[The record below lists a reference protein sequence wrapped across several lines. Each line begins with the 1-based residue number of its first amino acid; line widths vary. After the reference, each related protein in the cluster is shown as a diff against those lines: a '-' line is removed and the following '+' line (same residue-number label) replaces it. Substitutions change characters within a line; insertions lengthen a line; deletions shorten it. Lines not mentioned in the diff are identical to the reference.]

1 MPFYVMEEIMN
12 FILAL
17 ILLDIGFTAGI
28 LYLCACIDL
37 GASKE
42 YRRRD
47 EDI

>member
-1 MPFYVMEEIMN
+1 MIMGIMM
-12 FILAL
+12 FVIF
-17 ILLDIGFTAGI
+17 DIGFTAGI